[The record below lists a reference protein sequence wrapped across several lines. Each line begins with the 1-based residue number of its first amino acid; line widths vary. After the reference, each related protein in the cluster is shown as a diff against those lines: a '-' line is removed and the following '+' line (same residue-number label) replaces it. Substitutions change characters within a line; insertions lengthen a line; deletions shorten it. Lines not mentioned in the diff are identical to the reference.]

1 MKLPIQSPAVERQVS
16 TQGIDAGVDAGVD
29 PAFLD
34 SIVDGLFG
42 LGALVCE
49 AFSGKDREECLR
61 GYNMVANPAKQVLKP
76 LTSWI

>member
-1 MKLPIQSPAVERQVS
+1 MTIE
-16 TQGIDAGVDAGVD
+16 

-49 AFSGKDREECLR
+49 AFSGQEREECLR
-61 GYNMVANPAKQVLKP
+61 GYNMVANPVKGILKP
-76 LTSWI
+76 ITGLL

>member
-1 MKLPIQSPAVERQVS
+1 MRLPKQTVS
-16 TQGIDAGVDAGVD
+16 APLQRNGQPMVGTIE

-49 AFSGKDREECLR
+49 AFSGKEREECLR
-61 GYNMVANPAKQVLKP
+61 GYNMVANPVKGILKP
-76 LTSWI
+76 ITSIL

>member
-1 MKLPIQSPAVERQVS
+1 MRLPKQAPAVERQVS
-16 TQGIDAGVDAGVD
+16 VQGVDAGVD

-49 AFSGKDREECLR
+49 AFSGKEREECLR
-61 GYNMVANPAKQVLKP
+61 GYNMVANPAKQIFKP
-76 LTSWI
+76 LTSLF